1 MLKQIATDNS
11 ENWSGLI
18 QKARAGCD
26 QALVELIGHFESYLL
41 LVANKRIGIPLQAK
55 FGASDIVQMSLMEAR
70 ESIGQFEG
78 TSEGEI
84 RGWLKRIVLN
94 NLLDQSKQFT
104 GTRKRSVARER
115 SLTLVATQPSRMQ
128 TPSVMIRR
136 RETDSELKNLVD
148 QLPENQKRVVE
159 GRHRFGLSYFQIA
172 QQMNITEANARQ
184 LWSRAARRLRE
195 GLEEE

>member
-1 MLKQIATDNS
+1 MLKQIAAENS
-11 ENWSGLI
+11 ENWDDLI
-18 QKARAGCD
+18 QKAKSGCD
-26 QALVELIGHFESYLL
+26 QALVHLVSHFEAYLL
-41 LVANKRIGIPLQAK
+41 LVAKNRIGTSLQAK

-70 ESIGQFEG
+70 ESIGRFLG

-104 GTRKRSVARER
+104 GTRKRSVGRER
-115 SLTLVATQPSRMQ
+115 SLNFVATQPSKQQ

-136 RETDSELKNLVD
+136 RETDSELKNLVE

-172 QQMNITEANARQ
+172 QQMEITEANARQ
-184 LWSRAARRLRE
+184 LWSRAARQLRE
-195 GLEEE
+195 GLEKE